1 MKRKVLVTG
10 GAGYIG
16 SIATYLLLK
25 KKYEVIVIDNFSSG
39 YEEPL
44 QFLVQKFGVE
54 NFRYYKVDLR
64 HIQQIKK
71 VFRKED
77 NIQAIIH
84 YAGVCS
90 VNESIENPEKYFQNN
105 VVSSQNLLSAALEF
119 NIGNIVF
126 SSTCAVYGEAKKRTV
141 SEKQD
146 TQPINPYG
154 VSKKMVEEMI
164 VWYGKLKGL
173 NFIILRYFNVCGAS
187 VDGFFGDS
195 KKPSVHLVQ
204 NTVRGALNIEP
215 FYLTCPNVKTRD
227 KTPIRDYIDIL
238 DLNEAHILA
247 LEHLL
252 HNGKSEIINLGTGH
266 GNSVLEIVRKVM
278 DQTDTEIKIEK
289 NTTRRGEYARMIADI
304 SKAKKVLNWEPKR
317 SLDDSIKS
325 LKKWYSNKP
334 NGWQF

>member
-1 MKRKVLVTG
+1 MKRKVLVTS

-25 KKYEVIVIDNFSSG
+25 KKYEVVVIDNFSSG

-44 QFLVQKFGVE
+44 QFLVQKFGSE
-54 NFRYYKVDLR
+54 NFRYYKVDLKY
-64 HIQQIKK
+64 IQQIEKVLKK
-71 VFRKED
+71 EK

-105 VVSSQNLLSAALEF
+105 VVSSQNLLSAALKF
-119 NIGNIVF
+119 SIHNIVF

-164 VWYGKLKGL
+164 IWYGKLKGL
-173 NFIILRYFNVCGAS
+173 NFVILRYFNVCGAS
-187 VDGFFGDS
+187 VDGLFGDS

-227 KTPIRDYIDIL
+227 KTPIRDYIDVL

-247 LEHLL
+247 LEYLL
-252 HNGKSEIINLGTGH
+252 HNGVSEIINLGTGH
-266 GNSVLEIVRKVM
+266 GNSVLEVVEKVM
-278 DQTDTEIKIEK
+278 DQTSTKIKIEK
-289 NTTRRGEYARMIADI
+289 NIARKGEYARMIADI
-304 SKAKKVLNWEPKR
+304 SRAKKILNWEPKR
-317 SLDDSIKS
+317 SLEDSIKS
-325 LKKWYSNKP
+325 LKKWYERKP
-334 NGWQF
+334 EGWQF